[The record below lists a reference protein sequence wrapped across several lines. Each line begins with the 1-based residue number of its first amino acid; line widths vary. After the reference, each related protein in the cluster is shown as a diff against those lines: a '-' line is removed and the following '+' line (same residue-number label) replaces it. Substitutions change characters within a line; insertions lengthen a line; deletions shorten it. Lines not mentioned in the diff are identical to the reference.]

1 VTFSFA
7 HPWLLLL
14 LLALPLLAWLKGR
27 PGPTAAFLF
36 SSVELVQG
44 LTAPT
49 HSRAGRVLRRLRW
62 LALALLVIALARP
75 RLGEGEAKVSASGI
89 DIVCCIDLSR
99 SMEAEDFKDEAGRQ
113 TNRLYVAKATMRRFV
128 EMRPG
133 DRIGLIAFAGRAYVA
148 APLTLDHEFL
158 LANLDRLGFGGIEE
172 GTAIG
177 AGLTAALNRLSELK
191 SKSKI
196 VILLTDG
203 QNNSG
208 KVPPLTAAEVAET
221 MGVKVYTVGIGTH
234 GTAPWPRTDP
244 FGRRQFLQLPVDI
257 DEDTLK
263 EISKKT
269 GGRYYRATSLNAL
282 SEVYSEIDR
291 LEKTTVEVK
300 RYQRYRE
307 LLQWPVGTGLA
318 LLLLELALA
327 HTIWRKLP

>member
-1 VTFSFA
+1 MTFSFA

-14 LLALPLLAWLKGR
+14 LLGLPLLAWLKGR
-27 PGPTAAFLF
+27 PGPMAAFLF
-36 SSVELVQG
+36 SSVELVKG

-62 LALALLVIALARP
+62 LALALLLLALARP

-99 SMEAEDFKDEAGRQ
+99 SMEAEDFKDEFGRQ
-113 TNRLYVAKATMRRFV
+113 TNRLYVAKTTMRRFV
-128 EMRPG
+128 EKRPG

-196 VILLTDG
+196 VVLLTDG

-234 GTAPWPRTDP
+234 GTAPWPRMTP
-244 FGRRQFLQLPVDI
+244 FGRKMDPLPVDI

-269 GGRYYRATSLNAL
+269 GGRYYRATSLDAL
-282 SEVYSEIDR
+282 KEIYAEIDR

-307 LLQWPVGTGLA
+307 LLQWPIAAGLA
-318 LLLLELALA
+318 VLLLEMLLA